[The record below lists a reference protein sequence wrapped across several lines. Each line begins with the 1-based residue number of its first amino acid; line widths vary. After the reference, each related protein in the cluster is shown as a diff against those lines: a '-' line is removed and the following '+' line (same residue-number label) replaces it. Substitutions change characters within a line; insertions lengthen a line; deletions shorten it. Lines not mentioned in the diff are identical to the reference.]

1 MYTIGS
7 NASGAVDRVFLFIV
21 SISVILLLLVTFL
34 MIFFAVKYS
43 RSRHPRATPVKDKPL
58 LEILWTVIPTILV
71 LAMFFY
77 GYEGFKLLR
86 HVPDDALVVHVTGRM
101 WDWSFEYENGK
112 KSDRLYVPVGESVKL
127 ILKSA
132 DVIHS
137 FYIPTFR
144 VKEDVLPNRETY
156 LWFKPQTTGPAD
168 IFCAEYCGERHA
180 FMLSQVIVMEREE
193 FTRWLGSGEAP
204 GPQPADG
211 EVLAVMERHDCLICH
226 SLDDSRGERLSLRG
240 VFGREVT
247 VVRGGETVKI
257 LADEAYLKRAI
268 LEPGIEV
275 VLGQSDT
282 MPVPEGLTEEA
293 LASLI
298 DLLKTLK

>member
-1 MYTIGS
+1 
-7 NASGAVDRVFLFIV
+7 
-21 SISVILLLLVTFL
+21 
-34 MIFFAVKYS
+34 
-43 RSRHPRATPVKDKPL
+43 
-58 LEILWTVIPTILV
+58 
-71 LAMFFY
+71 
-77 GYEGFKLLR
+77 
-86 HVPDDALVVHVTGRM
+86 
-101 WDWSFEYENGK
+101 
-112 KSDRLYVPVGESVKL
+112 
-127 ILKSA
+127 
-132 DVIHS
+132 
-137 FYIPTFR
+137 
-144 VKEDVLPNRETY
+144 
-156 LWFKPQTTGPAD
+156 
-168 IFCAEYCGERHA
+168 
-180 FMLSQVIVMEREE
+180 
-193 FTRWLGSGEAP
+193 
-204 GPQPADG
+204 
-211 EVLAVMERHDCLICH
+211 MERHDCLICH